1 MAMAGYVALLRMI
14 YKSEDFLYKTE
25 EEFKADVHTY
35 LRQVLR
41 QNISS
46 EQFNGMYNYI
56 LRMSQAERTDYRN
69 LLQDVIRTVSVL
81 QELLRGE
88 EYACADRG
96 ERV

>member
-1 MAMAGYVALLRMI
+1 MAGYVALLRMI
-14 YKSEDFLYKTE
+14 YKTEDFLYKTE

-35 LRQVLR
+35 LSQVLN
-41 QNISS
+41 QQISP

-56 LRMSQAERTDYRN
+56 LRMSQAERTDYQN
-69 LLQDVIRTVSVL
+69 LLQDVTRSVSVL

-88 EYACADRG
+88 EYVCTGRG